1 MKIIILGAGQV
12 GGSLA
17 EILANENHDIT
28 LIDHDPAI
36 LEEFQD
42 RLDIR
47 TVTGPCSYP
56 NVLHEAG
63 ADGADMV
70 IAVTSSD
77 ESNMVA
83 CQVAYSLY
91 NTPTKIAR
99 IRSPHYFIRKELF
112 GKENLPIDVFISPE
126 RLVTQYMQQLI
137 AHPGA
142 LQVLDFANGK
152 VKLVAVRP
160 YYGGPLLGKSINLLH
175 EYLPG
180 VETRVAAIFRN
191 DKSIPID
198 GSTEIEIGDEVFF
211 ITASENAHVIM
222 AALRRAEEP
231 YKRVMIAGGGNIG
244 ARLAGALEEEY
255 QVKLIDSNRERCE
268 VLANELSNTTVLC
281 GDSCDKQLLIN
292 ENIEHVDVFCA
303 VTNDDED
310 NIIACLQAKRLGA
323 KQVMVLITRTAYVD
337 LIEGGPINIAISPQ
351 QATVGSILAHIRQGD
366 VVNVHSLRRGAAEA
380 IEAVAHGDKKTSKV
394 VGRTLKEIKLPKGTM
409 IGAMVRG
416 ESVVIPHHDTVIE
429 AEDHVILFVSQKKY
443 IRDVE
448 RLFQV
453 SPGFF

>member
-17 EILANENHDIT
+17 EILANENHDVT
-28 LIDHDPAI
+28 LVDQDAAI
-36 LEEFQD
+36 LNEFQD

-56 NVLHEAG
+56 NILHEAG
-63 ADGADMV
+63 ADSADMV

-142 LQVLDFANGK
+142 LQVLDFADGK
-152 VKLVAVRP
+152 VKLVAVKP
-160 YYGGPLLGKSINLLH
+160 YYGGPLLGKNIQMLR

-211 ITASENAHVIM
+211 ITASENTHVIM

-231 YKRVMIAGGGNIG
+231 YKRIMIAGGGNIG
-244 ARLAGALEEEY
+244 SRLAAALEDEY
-255 QVKLIDSNRERCE
+255 QVKLIDSNRENCQ

-292 ENIEHVDVFCA
+292 ENIEHIDVFFA

-310 NIIACLQAKRLGA
+310 NIISCLQAKRLGA

-337 LIEGGPINIAISPQ
+337 LIEGGPINIAVSPQ
-351 QATVGSILAHIRQGD
+351 QATIGSILAHVRRGD

-394 VGRTLKEIKLPKGTM
+394 VGRTLKEIKLPRGTT
-409 IGAMVRG
+409 IGAIVRG
-416 ESVVIPHHDTVIE
+416 DEVIIPHHDTMVE
-429 AEDHVILFVSQKKY
+429 AEDHIILFVSEKKY